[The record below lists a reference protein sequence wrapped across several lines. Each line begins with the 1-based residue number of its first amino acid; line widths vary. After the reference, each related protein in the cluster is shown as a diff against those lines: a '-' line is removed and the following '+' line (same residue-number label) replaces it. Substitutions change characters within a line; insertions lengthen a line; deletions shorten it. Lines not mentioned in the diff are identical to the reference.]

1 MRGREITDD
10 AVETDIELEKKNER
24 KDVECKERNGKMGES
39 RVVIILISFFPSA
52 PSFSGQGRDGF
63 AGAAGGLAADR
74 AQDPTKQLRAE
85 VNI

>member
-39 RVVIILISFFPSA
+39 RVVII
-52 PSFSGQGRDGF
+52 
-63 AGAAGGLAADR
+63 
-74 AQDPTKQLRAE
+74 
-85 VNI
+85 